1 MGVGLFAK
9 EKVVNKV
16 CLIPVEDVHPN
27 PEQPRK
33 HFDEEE
39 LRALSES
46 IAENGLLQPI
56 SLLKEEDGSY
66 RIIAGE
72 RRYRACKMLGMPAV
86 PSIVCTVSSEDAVA
100 LALIE
105 NIQRSDLNCFEEAQ
119 AIENFIE
126 KLDLTQEQAAKKL
139 GKSQSAVANKLR
151 LLKLPEQVQK
161 YLTEQGLSERHA
173 RALLRLPQ
181 EQILS
186 AAREMVQQQM
196 NVSQAEAL
204 VDALLAPEEEKPIP
218 YRGRKIM
225 VVKDLRIFR
234 NTVERALETLRA
246 SGVDAFAE
254 QNEHEEYLEYIVRVS
269 KETAYRRK
277 KSS

>member
-1 MGVGLFAK
+1 MGLFTK
-9 EKVVNKV
+9 EKIVNKV
-16 CLIPVEDVHPN
+16 CLIPVEDIHPN
-27 PEQPRK
+27 PDQPRRL
-33 HFDEEE
+33 FREDE

-46 IAENGLLQPI
+46 IEANGLLQPI
-56 SLLKEEDGSY
+56 TLMKEEDGSY

-72 RRYRACKMLGMPAV
+72 RRYRACKMLGMNAV
-86 PSIVCTVSSEDAVA
+86 PSIICTVTDEDAAA

-105 NIQRSDLNCFEEAQ
+105 NIQRSDLNCFEEAN
-119 AIENFIE
+119 AIDNLID

-151 LLKLPEQVQK
+151 LLKIPEKVQK
-161 YLTEQGLSERHA
+161 FLIESGLTERHA
-173 RALLRLPQ
+173 RALLRLPKDQMLPAAQ
-181 EQILS
+181 EIAEQEL
-186 AAREMVQQQM
+186 
-196 NVSQAEAL
+196 NVAQTEAL
-204 VDALLAPEEEKPIP
+204 VDVLLSPEEEKPIP

-234 NTVERALETLRA
+234 NTVERALETLRE
-246 SGVDAFAE
+246 SGIEAFAE

-269 KETAYRRK
+269 KEAAYRKK

>member
-1 MGVGLFAK
+1 MVNRNHLWYNDAVESGEMPNSTAIFCFSRENCGNVPERMMGVGLFAK

-72 RRYRACKMLGMPAV
+72 RRYRACRMLGMPAV
-86 PSIVCTVSSEDAVA
+86 PAIVCNISEEDAVA

-151 LLKLPEQVQK
+151 LLKL
-161 YLTEQGLSERHA
+161 R
-173 RALLRLPQ
+173 
-181 EQILS
+181 
-186 AAREMVQQQM
+186 
-196 NVSQAEAL
+196 
-204 VDALLAPEEEKPIP
+204 
-218 YRGRKIM
+218 
-225 VVKDLRIFR
+225 
-234 NTVERALETLRA
+234 
-246 SGVDAFAE
+246 
-254 QNEHEEYLEYIVRVS
+254 
-269 KETAYRRK
+269 
-277 KSS
+277 

>member
-1 MGVGLFAK
+1 VGLFTK
-9 EKVVNKV
+9 EKIVNKV
-16 CLIPVEDVHPN
+16 CLIPVEDIHPN
-27 PEQPRK
+27 PDQPRRL
-33 HFDEEE
+33 FREDE

-46 IAENGLLQPI
+46 IEANGLLQPI
-56 SLLKEEDGSY
+56 TLMKEEDGSY

-72 RRYRACKMLGMPAV
+72 RRYRACKMLGMNAV
-86 PSIVCTVSSEDAVA
+86 PSIICTVTDEDATA

-105 NIQRSDLNCFEEAQ
+105 NIQRSDLNCFEEAN
-119 AIENFIE
+119 AIDNLID

-151 LLKLPEQVQK
+151 LLKIPEKVQK
-161 YLTEQGLSERHA
+161 FLIESGLTERHA
-173 RALLRLPQ
+173 RALLRLPKEQMLPAAQ
-181 EQILS
+181 EIAEQEL
-186 AAREMVQQQM
+186 
-196 NVSQAEAL
+196 NVAQTEAL
-204 VDALLAPEEEKPIP
+204 VDALLSPEEEKPIP

-234 NTVERALETLRA
+234 NTVERALETLRE
-246 SGVDAFAE
+246 SGIEAFAE

-269 KETAYRRK
+269 KEAAYRKK

>member
-1 MGVGLFAK
+1 MGLFTK
-9 EKVVNKV
+9 EKIVNKV
-16 CLIPVEDVHPN
+16 CLIPVEDIHPN
-27 PEQPRK
+27 PDQPRRL
-33 HFDEEE
+33 FREEE

-46 IAENGLLQPI
+46 IEANGLLQPI
-56 SLLKEEDGSY
+56 TLMKEEDGSY

-72 RRYRACKMLGMPAV
+72 RRYRACKMLGMNAV
-86 PSIVCTVSSEDAVA
+86 PSIICTVTDEDAAA

-105 NIQRSDLNCFEEAQ
+105 NIQRSDLNCFEEAN
-119 AIENFIE
+119 AIDNLID

-151 LLKLPEQVQK
+151 LLKIPEKVQK
-161 YLTEQGLSERHA
+161 FLIENGLTERHA
-173 RALLRLPQ
+173 RALLRLPKEQMLPAAQ
-181 EQILS
+181 EIAEQEL
-186 AAREMVQQQM
+186 
-196 NVSQAEAL
+196 NVAQTEAL
-204 VDALLAPEEEKPIP
+204 VDALLSPEEEKPIP

-234 NTVERALETLRA
+234 NTVERALETLRE
-246 SGVDAFAE
+246 SGIEAFAE

-269 KETAYRRK
+269 KEAAYRKK